1 MLTTSTVSPFKFNQH
16 PGSPFLLPVKKIR
29 IKGRSTKIASILIF
43 LLHFLPF
50 LTNYNYPKN
59 SIGSSSLRKSPHL
72 LQSLVG
78 PPNATSSP
86 FLLAKS
92 NSFLKLPSSV
102 VLHLIDTRTLWSF
115 TFLLPPLGI
124 VGNLCNC
131 HDTARR
137 LRLRLQSSPRI
148 IYDLDQLDGGPLRVD
163 TLAVVRIS

>member
-1 MLTTSTVSPFKFNQH
+1 MFNQH
-16 PGSPFLLPVKKIR
+16 PGSPFLLPVNNIQ

-92 NSFLKLPSSV
+92 NSFLKLPSSI
-102 VLHLIDTRTLWSF
+102 VLHLINTRTLWSF
-115 TFLLPPLGI
+115 TFLPPSLGI

-131 HDTARR
+131 HDAARR

>member
-1 MLTTSTVSPFKFNQH
+1 MFNQH
-16 PGSPFLLPVKKIR
+16 PGSPFLLPVNNIQ

-78 PPNATSSP
+78 PPNAASSP

-102 VLHLIDTRTLWSF
+102 VLHLINTRTLWSF
-115 TFLLPPLGI
+115 TFLLPPPPSTW
-124 VGNLCNC
+124 NC
-131 HDTARR
+131 WQFVQLSRCSTEITITITEQPKNYLRPGPTRR
-137 LRLRLQSSPRI
+137 RSSSSRHTRRSPYFVI
-148 IYDLDQLDGGPLRVD
+148 PAY
-163 TLAVVRIS
+163 